1 MHPRDPS
8 LPPQCAKTRAH
19 WGPRLTLT
27 RSSLGLGQDDRV
39 LVAWLRLASRKRST
53 RLAAKPDVAA
63 PPALEF
69 IFPLTDA
76 LHAAKEMGT
85 AYKKV
90 GNAKKLS
97 YTPVLQ
103 SGSKE
108 GNEKRIV

>member
-1 MHPRDPS
+1 MTGVGGLAQVGIS
-8 LPPQCAKTRAH
+8 KEVNPPCGETRC
-19 WGPRLTLT
+19 
-27 RSSLGLGQDDRV
+27 
-39 LVAWLRLASRKRST
+39 
-53 RLAAKPDVAA
+53 AA
-63 PPALEF
+63 PPALEV

-76 LHAAKEMGT
+76 LHAAKGMGT

-108 GNEKRIV
+108 GNEKRIVLDSNPHSIVRGV

>member
-1 MHPRDPS
+1 M
-8 LPPQCAKTRAH
+8 
-19 WGPRLTLT
+19 
-27 RSSLGLGQDDRV
+27 

-76 LHAAKEMGT
+76 LHAAKGMGT

-108 GNEKRIV
+108 GNEKRIVLDSNPHSIVRGV